1 MSEVIKTEMFVGTLE
16 NYQKIEKLIEKYD
29 RRQNNETI

>member
-16 NYQKIEKLIEKYD
+16 NYQKIEKLIDKYEK
-29 RRQNNETI
+29 RI